1 MSTSMLHWQH
11 LSRTTTVK
19 PSLSRRTSKVSQS
32 NRGRRSWTKCNH
44 NDNFFLRQ
52 PGRRETSTQRPHSL
66 WEWTQHPV
74 LTKLHQMPLSLCV
87 SGAQEATTAIL
98 IDNFRKEKD
107 LKQRHFRMI
116 NSVRPCLCDPP
127 CSPKRSSCHAG
138 AEGPHTIEKKYNICC
153 CASSKEVYISCKE
166 NCTEIRSI
174 SRTWNQ
180 DAQLKQMF

>member
-1 MSTSMLHWQH
+1 MSASMLHWQH
-11 LSRTTTVK
+11 LRRTTTVK

-52 PGRRETSTQRPHSL
+52 PGRQETSTQRPHSL

-74 LTKLHQMPLSLCV
+74 LRKLSLSLCA
-87 SGAQEATTAIL
+87 SGVQESPTVII

-116 NSVRPCLCDPP
+116 NIVRSCLRDPP
-127 CSPKRSSCHAG
+127 CSPKRSSCHADWRGRG
-138 AEGPHTIEKKYNICC
+138 ASHYR
-153 CASSKEVYISCKE
+153 EVVQHLQLCLFK
-166 NCTEIRSI
+166 RSLY
-174 SRTWNQ
+174 
-180 DAQLKQMF
+180 QL